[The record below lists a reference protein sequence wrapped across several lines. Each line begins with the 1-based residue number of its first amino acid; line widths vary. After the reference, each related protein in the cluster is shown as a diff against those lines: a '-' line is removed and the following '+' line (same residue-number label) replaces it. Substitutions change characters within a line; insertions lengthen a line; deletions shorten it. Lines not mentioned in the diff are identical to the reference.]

1 MADGGAL
8 SWRSETKLYSAWF
21 AGASFTPR
29 HILWWTEAAQHAQ
42 ILWEILVFSYFTLNP
57 HRYIFIENCSWC
69 RLSFCVPVHW
79 CIKAVGGRKNIWGFV
94 CNSTDIAEV
103 LGLPLAN
110 QVQSTGIV
118 HLVPFQWTNWFMCTR
133 SDLIGMLS
141 KSFCAE
147 CVCQFELD
155 EILSGERCLMSD
167 VHMSHCLPLCQ
178 IMLVWAG
185 AN

>member
-29 HILWWTEAAQHAQ
+29 HILWWTEAAQHVQ

-57 HRYIFIENCSWC
+57 HRYIFIEKSNWC
-69 RLSFCVPVHW
+69 RLSFCVSVHW
-79 CIKAVGGRKNIWGFV
+79 CIKAFSGRTKIGRFV
-94 CNSTDIAEV
+94 CNFAGTDFR
-103 LGLPLAN
+103 LPLAN

-118 HLVPFQWTNWFMCTR
+118 RLVLFQWTNWFMCTW
-133 SDLIGMLS
+133 SDLIWMLS

-147 CVCQFELD
+147 WVCQFELD
-155 EILSGERCLMSD
+155 EILSVEWCLMSE